1 MTLIYM
7 LYIIKMFIL
16 YNFTNIF
23 ISSSFIKI
31 RIILT
36 LKEYI
41 N

>member
-16 YNFTNIF
+16 YNFANMF
-23 ISSSFIKI
+23 VSPSFIKI